1 MKFTVDFGKAFFI
14 LLRVFFPIWGGLVI
28 LISLIGVWMASLESL
43 PISEGLY
50 FAWVTATTV
59 GYGDIS
65 PTSRLSQFVAILDA
79 IVGIVLTG
87 IIVSIALN
95 AAKLSIQKNGSLD
108 KLSDSTKQRMQQS
121 AQDRQKNTKG

>member
-14 LLRVFFPIWGGLVI
+14 LLRAFFPIWGSLAIV
-28 LISLIGVWMASLESL
+28 ISLIGVWMANLESL
-43 PISEGLY
+43 SISEGLY

-65 PTSRLSQFVAILDA
+65 PTSALSQFVAILDA

-108 KLSDSTKQRMQQS
+108 KLSDSTKQRVQQS
-121 AQDRQKNTKG
+121 VQDRQKSTKG